1 MASRLTAAQALSSF
15 VETFIPAIVP
25 IVSSIVYYRSS
36 PSHQPLAERLLASA
50 HGVSIVVLYLGAMT
64 VFWTGHSAFALAVP
78 FELACLLPVALA
90 IVSFFIFRGSKATHL
105 LQLLNLVCLL
115 WVLFI
120 GGMAVTDDWL

>member
-64 VFWTGHSAFALAVP
+64 VFWTGHCLC
-78 FELACLLPVALA
+78 ACGT
-90 IVSFFIFRGSKATHL
+90 F
-105 LQLLNLVCLL
+105 
-115 WVLFI
+115 
-120 GGMAVTDDWL
+120 